1 VAGLVLAYYWLLRA
15 AVRARPGLRRCL
27 CRCRHCGIFFLADP
41 RNAGRRDLGCPFGC
55 QEAHRRREST
65 RRSVAY
71 YRGPEGKLK
80 KRIQNSGRS
89 LVAGRESESVAAR
102 GEPGALEPGEGPDER
117 QSGEAPDE
125 CQSEVMAARTRHV
138 PRSRWGEPLVEY
150 VRLVCSFIEG
160 RRVSRDEVVEMLGE
174 VLRQHSMARLRR
186 IDHVVRQ
193 LNPNPP

>member
-1 VAGLVLAYYWLLRA
+1 VAGLVLDYYWLLRS

-55 QEAHRRREST
+55 REAHRRREST
-65 RRSVAY
+65 RRSVDY
-71 YRGPEGKLK
+71 YRGAEGKLK

-89 LVAGRESESVAAR
+89 LVAGRESESESESVAAR
-102 GEPGALEPGEGPDER
+102 EEPGAREPGEGL
-117 QSGEAPDE
+117 DE
-125 CQSEVMAARTRHV
+125 CQSEAMAARTRHA

-150 VRLVCSFIEG
+150 VRLVSSFIEG